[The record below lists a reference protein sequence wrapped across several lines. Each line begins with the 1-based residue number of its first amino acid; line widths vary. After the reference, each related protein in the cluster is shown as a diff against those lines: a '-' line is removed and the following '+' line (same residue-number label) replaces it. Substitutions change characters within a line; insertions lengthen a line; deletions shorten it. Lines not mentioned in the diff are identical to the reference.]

1 MMRLPFSDVMYQPVC
16 VALLSNLILTWIEVE
31 IVGCKEGIIDGKPKG
46 EGSSD
51 GTVELVGTGV

>member
-1 MMRLPFSDVMYQPVC
+1 MMRLPFSYVIYQPVC
-16 VALLSNLILTWIEVE
+16 VALLSNLIVTRIEVE
-31 IVGCKEGIIDGKPKG
+31 IVGWREGIIDGKSEG